1 LIGEA
6 CDELRDPSSLAVLRL
21 AVTAELAQ
29 KWLMNRLTDFYARY
43 PHITLH
49 LYEQPI
55 DASAPGEDIDLAIT
69 YGTGPVDSSSY
80 FVRPLPALQFFPVC
94 SPGLFNQGALKS
106 PKDLV
111 RHCLLHDDQ
120 DGKTWTTWL
129 TSHAGDLRPQRQLY
143 FAHAGLALE
152 AAAQGQG
159 VAMGD
164 NLTAQEDLLSGR
176 LVRRSARA

>member
-1 LIGEA
+1 
-6 CDELRDPSSLAVLRL
+6 
-21 AVTAELAQ
+21 
-29 KWLMNRLTDFYARY
+29 
-43 PHITLH
+43 LH

-55 DASAPGEDIDLAIT
+55 DATAPGEDIDLAIT
-69 YGTGPVDSSSY
+69 YGTGPVDSSCI
-80 FVRPLPALQFFPVC
+80 FRPAVAGAAVFPGVQPRPVQ
-94 SPGLFNQGALKS
+94 PGHPENS
-106 PKDLV
+106 PKDLA

-120 DGKTWTTWL
+120 DGKTWTAWL
-129 TSHAGDLRPQRQLY
+129 TSHAGDQRPERQLY

-176 LVRRSARA
+176 LVRPFTSSMTALGQYALVCERVRLERPAVAQMLEWFNDQLID